1 MPTLYRQFESDHL
14 HLTDE
19 FNEAVKKIVDVIGT
33 EPITVEGVLGR
44 GPEWCILDAHL
55 TVLGNIYAGVDTHLT
70 YWDDAMAC
78 AMEYILYTPEGK
90 RNEEA
95 MKSLIKSITDIHYK
109 MRILHADYWEAK
121 KIAYANHDAFWAR
134 LK

>member
-19 FNEAVKKIVDVIGT
+19 FNDTVKKIVDVIGN
-33 EPITVEGVLGR
+33 EPITLEGVPVGADS
-44 GPEWCILDAHL
+44 CILEAHL
-55 TVLGNIYAGVDTHLT
+55 NVLGNIYACVDTHPT

-90 RNEEA
+90 RNEET

-109 MRILHADYWEAK
+109 MRTLHADYWQAK

-134 LK
+134 PE

>member
-1 MPTLYRQFESDHL
+1 MPTLYRQFESDNL

-19 FNEAVKKIVDVIGT
+19 LNEAVKKIVDVIGT
-33 EPITVEGVLGR
+33 EPITVEGVLVGADS
-44 GPEWCILDAHL
+44 CILDAHL

-70 YWDDAMAC
+70 YWEDAMAC
-78 AMEYILYTPEGK
+78 AMDYILYTPEGK

-121 KIAYANHDAFWAR
+121 KISYAQHDAFWAR
-134 LK
+134 LD

>member
-1 MPTLYRQFESDHL
+1 MPTLYRQFESDNL

-19 FNEAVKKIVDVIGT
+19 LNEAVKKIVDVIGT
-33 EPITVEGVLGR
+33 EPITVEGVLVGADS
-44 GPEWCILDAHL
+44 CILDAHL

-70 YWDDAMAC
+70 YWEDAMAC
-78 AMEYILYTPEGK
+78 AMDYILYTPEGK

-109 MRILHADYWEAK
+109 MRILHADYWQAK
-121 KIAYANHDAFWAR
+121 KISYAQHDAFRAR
-134 LK
+134 LE

>member
-19 FNEAVKKIVDVIGT
+19 FNEAVKKIVDVIGN
-33 EPITVEGVLGR
+33 EPITVE
-44 GPEWCILDAHL
+44 WCILEAHL
-55 TVLGNIYAGVDTHLT
+55 TVLHNISAGVDTHPT

-78 AMEYILYTPEGK
+78 AMDYTPEGK
-90 RNEEA
+90 RNEET
-95 MKSLIKSITDIHYK
+95 MKSLIKSITDIHHK
-109 MRILHADYWEAK
+109 MRILHADYWGAK
-121 KIAYANHDAFWAR
+121 KIAYAQHDAFWAR

>member
-1 MPTLYRQFESDHL
+1 MPTLYRQFESDHR

-33 EPITVEGVLGR
+33 EPTTVEGVLVGA
-44 GPEWCILDAHL
+44 ESCILDAHL

-70 YWDDAMAC
+70 YWEDAMAC
-78 AMEYILYTPEGK
+78 AMDYILYTPEGK

-121 KIAYANHDAFWAR
+121 KIAHANHDAFLAR
-134 LK
+134 LE